1 MCGIDAALGG
11 GGLGFCVY
19 NGRAISQSSRR
30 MEISMGVQSNDF
42 KFRSIRQSSV
52 VDQIIDHFKTALING
67 ELKAGQRLPSEGELC
82 DQFGVGRSAIREAMK
97 VLKALGVVTIQQGA
111 GTYIVDEPSPVML
124 NPLVFAIMLEA
135 DVSGKLVELRRMI
148 EIGYC
153 ELAAHHATDADW
165 ARIEAAEDALEDFA
179 SRDERDPEKLARLD
193 LAFHNAILEASHNAL
208 VIRIGH
214 AVEELYF
221 ASIRNTYR
229 YVEGNPM
236 RAIKYHRAIM
246 AAIRAGDL
254 VQIQAAVDDSLEFWK
269 EQVARLSKDR
279 HGEEE

>member
-1 MCGIDAALGG
+1 MSAQG
-11 GGLGFCVY
+11 
-19 NGRAISQSSRR
+19 
-30 MEISMGVQSNDF
+30 NDF
-42 KFRSIRQSSV
+42 RFRSIRQSSV
-52 VDQIIDHFKTALING
+52 VDQIIEHFKNALING
-67 ELKAGQRLPSEGELC
+67 ELKAGQRLPSENELC

-111 GTYIVDEPSPVML
+111 GTYIVHEPSPVML

-153 ELAAHHATDADW
+153 ELAAHHATAEDW
-165 ARIEAAEDALEDFA
+165 KRIEAAEAALEEFA
-179 SRDERDPEKLARLD
+179 ARDKHDPETLARLD
-193 LAFHNAILEASHNAL
+193 LDFHRAILEASHNAL

-229 YVEGNPM
+229 YVEGNPG
-236 RAIKYHRAIM
+236 RAIKFHRAIM
-246 AAIRAGDL
+246 AAI
-254 VQIQAAVDDSLEFWK
+254 QAQDFTTIHEAVDASLQFWK
-269 EQVARLSKDR
+269 EQVKLLGEQR
-279 HGEEE
+279 HEDE